1 MQFKITIDNYHGN
14 NSLRQ
19 ESLMNA
25 KFTGLYLHEK

>member
-1 MQFKITIDNYHGN
+1 MQFKITIDNDHGN